1 MTAPVITSS
10 EPAGPL
16 PRLEEP
22 RGGRG
27 SLPHDPTFAEFARTH
42 VAPRADGAYRAEILD
57 RLSWQRLADH
67 GLWRVGVPEHLGGA
81 GGTWRDLAERIADI
95 AREGDDLG
103 FVLSLIAH
111 AGLVRALVEHGGEY
125 HHRTVLPSLMKGAVG
140 ATALTEPH
148 GGSDVARTR
157 TTAVRTPEGWTLTG
171 LKDHIT
177 NAPVADRALILGR
190 VPELGRRDITLFL
203 VNLHSPGVRRG
214 PAEELFGLRTSPTGA
229 IHLEEV
235 ALPEG
240 AVLGAP
246 GEGLRTLYD
255 IISFDRALYGLV
267 AAAFLEPQLD
277 KVITFTRRRE
287 AFGTPILEHQYVQ
300 GRLTDIRIT
309 IEVARATAVA
319 GIEALVAGDPQA
331 SLRCSVA
338 KLTGSEGLVEAAQNL
353 MRLHGHMGYERG
365 PLTRIVQDALGTLIA
380 GGTTEMQR
388 KNILNQML
396 AHHTG

>member
-10 EPAGPL
+10 TPAGPL
-16 PRLEEP
+16 PHLEEP

-27 SLPHDPTFAEFARTH
+27 ELPHDPGFAEFARTH
-42 VAPRADGAYRAEILD
+42 IAPRADGAYRAEILD
-57 RLSWQRLADH
+57 RLSWQRLADR
-67 GLWRVGVPEHLGGA
+67 GLWRVGVPEHLGGV

-157 TTAVRTPEGWTLTG
+157 TTAVRTPEGWSLTG

-214 PAEELFGLRTSPTGA
+214 PAEELLGLRTSPTGA
-229 IHLEEV
+229 IHLEDV

-246 GEGLRTLYD
+246 GEGCAPCTTSSASTAPSTVSSPRR
-255 IISFDRALYGLV
+255 SWSRAS
-267 AAAFLEPQLD
+267 
-277 KVITFTRRRE
+277 TR
-287 AFGTPILEHQYVQ
+287 
-300 GRLTDIRIT
+300 
-309 IEVARATAVA
+309 
-319 GIEALVAGDPQA
+319 
-331 SLRCSVA
+331 
-338 KLTGSEGLVEAAQNL
+338 
-353 MRLHGHMGYERG
+353 
-365 PLTRIVQDALGTLIA
+365 
-380 GGTTEMQR
+380 
-388 KNILNQML
+388 
-396 AHHTG
+396 